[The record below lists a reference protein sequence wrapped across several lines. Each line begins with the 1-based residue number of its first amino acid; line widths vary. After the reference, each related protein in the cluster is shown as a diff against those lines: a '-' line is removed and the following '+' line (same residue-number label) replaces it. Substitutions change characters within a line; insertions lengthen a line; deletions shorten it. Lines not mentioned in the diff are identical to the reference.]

1 MNTETLY
8 IIGNGFD
15 LYHGIP
21 SSYWHFRNYVKSK
34 SESLFE
40 ALERYFNPDQL
51 WSDFEA
57 TLADLD
63 TDHILDEASNYFEQY
78 GADDWSDSYHH
89 NYQYEIGQRIKLVT
103 LDLRKIFTEW
113 ILNMEI
119 PSHSDDLLKL
129 DRKAIFLNFNY
140 TSTLSKL
147 YKVDRSYITYIHNEA
162 KDLESNLLLGHG
174 VNPGPISETDT
185 EDQDPR
191 IIEGQ
196 KIIDEYFVDS
206 YKPVENIISEN
217 KDFFKTL
224 KLVKEVNIYG
234 HSLSDVDLPYFREI
248 IKQLDLPK
256 VIWRVSYFKKDEYE
270 QRKLTLLSLG
280 VEEANI
286 IIDKLENFDTGQFSL
301 I

>member
-15 LYHGIP
+15 LYHRIP

-34 SESLFE
+34 NESLFE

-63 TDHILDEASNYFEQY
+63 TDHILDEASNYFEHY

-89 NYQYEIGQRIKLVT
+89 DYQYEIGQRIELVT
-103 LDLRKIFTEW
+103 IDLRKIFTEW
-113 ILNMEI
+113 ILSLEI
-119 PSHSDDLLKL
+119 PTHSDYLLKL
-129 DRKAIFLNFNY
+129 DREAIFLNFNY
-140 TSTLSKL
+140 TSTLSRL

-174 VNPGPISETDT
+174 VNPVPISETNI

-191 IIEGQ
+191 IVEGQ
-196 KIIDEYFVDS
+196 QIIDEYFVNS

-217 KDFFKTL
+217 EDFFKAL
-224 KLVKEVNIYG
+224 KSVKKVYIYG
-234 HSLSDVDLPYFREI
+234 HSLSDVDVPYFREI

-256 VIWRVSYFKKDEYE
+256 VNWRVSYYRKDEYE
-270 QRKLTLLSLG
+270 ERKLTLLRLG
-280 VEEANI
+280 VDQANI
-286 IIDKLENFDTGQFSL
+286 NIDKLENFDTDQLSL